1 MLFMYIGNCLGGQS
15 PDLDIDD
22 IAQILGTKADG
33 TLPLGIRNLNT
44 NLNVLRAIPS
54 LEFEVDLKMH
64 SLSEIEAEI
73 EGNRPV
79 IAWVEL
85 SEGVHRSTHAVVI
98 THVDRDK
105 NLLYYNDPI
114 FGEREEEIGS
124 FLARWENADRILVKV
139 RIGKREQRLLD
150 EYVSRENEEPLA

>member
-1 MLFMYIGNCLGGQS
+1 MLFMYIGNCLGGQA

-22 IAQILGTKADG
+22 IAQILGTQADG
-33 TLPLGIRNLNT
+33 TLPERVRNLNT
-44 NLNVLRAIPS
+44 NTDVLRAIPS
-54 LEFEVDLKMH
+54 LEFDVDLKMH

-85 SEGVHRSTHAVVI
+85 SEGVHRCTHAVVV
-98 THVDRDK
+98 TAVDRDE

-124 FLARWENADRILVKV
+124 FLARWENADRILVRV

-150 EYVSRENEEPLA
+150 EYVSREKEEQLA